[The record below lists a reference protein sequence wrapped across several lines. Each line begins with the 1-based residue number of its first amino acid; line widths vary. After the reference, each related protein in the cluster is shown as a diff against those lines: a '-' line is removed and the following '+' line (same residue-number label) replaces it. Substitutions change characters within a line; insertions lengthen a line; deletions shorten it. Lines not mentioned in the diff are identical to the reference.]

1 MDLWTMLVLTVGS
14 PIAGVGLVQ
23 LQARLER
30 WEYERHAEE

>member
-1 MDLWTMLVLTVGS
+1 MNLLTVLVLTVGS

-30 WEYERHAEE
+30 WEYERHVEE